1 MSGTTDPGHPPTAPD
16 PRPPAAGQ
24 APPTTATP
32 GDGIPDGAEQQAP
45 AVEDPA
51 PPGPRT
57 GGTQPSG
64 TRPRDTG
71 TVPSQAG
78 PPPDGTA
85 PETPGPAP
93 NDPLPESPV
102 TAPTAPRAAD
112 AGLAPGPEPTPDP
125 APEAPGPGPAP
136 GHRTAPDPAPND
148 PPPNDPAPESPVAA
162 HTAPRAAVPAT
173 GPTAP
178 RRPTGQA
185 LWWWSSGR
193 RPSPDPAPAPRT
205 GSRATT
211 VSVSTSTRRFLLTRM
226 LLLPAVALTVLGL
239 AATSY
244 FTLHDRTEQLRER
257 YAPALVE
264 LTHARV
270 SLTLARAEAERRLA
284 ANDGEP
290 LPQTDLVGLGERY
303 PSLITEASQS
313 LNNAAL
319 TGALHRS
326 QEQEVRVVSGLV
338 VAYDDFINWANSRH
352 HSNTGLRRAGLE
364 TAAGLLGD
372 GRGAPDS
379 TAVLDR
385 IRTLEAELRADAR
398 ELSGW
403 GGPAAGAASAAVLA
417 ALFLVFLLV
426 GTLDFVHR
434 RLRVRGVVLTLLATP
449 VLLVLVVLAFG
460 AAGQHTAQAYV
471 GRTVDRLAAIE
482 VERVAGGGIG
492 EEIERETRTGAAI
505 EDEGT
510 RLAAH
515 LRHTH
520 PQERTLMAVLAL
532 ALGTAGTLACGFTLF
547 HYNRRHLEIHWRT
560 A

>member
-16 PRPPAAGQ
+16 PRPPAAVQ
-24 APPTTATP
+24 APPATATP
-32 GDGIPDGAEQQAP
+32 GDGIPDAAEQQAP
-45 AVEDPA
+45 AAEDPA

-57 GGTQPSG
+57 QGAQPPATRTGGSRPPGTRPPGTQPSG

-71 TVPSQAG
+71 TVPSQAD

-85 PETPGPAP
+85 PETP
-93 NDPLPESPV
+93 
-102 TAPTAPRAAD
+102 
-112 AGLAPGPEPTPDP
+112 DP
-125 APEAPGPGPAP
+125 APDE
-136 GHRTAPDPAPND
+136 
-148 PPPNDPAPESPVAA
+148 PAPESPVAA
-162 HTAPRAAVPAT
+162 PTAPRAAVPAT

-193 RPSPDPAPAPRT
+193 RPSPDPAPAPRA

-434 RLRVRGVVLTLLATP
+434 RLRVRGVVLALLATP